1 MFITSKSLVNQVIVV
16 LINVTTGVLITRTAD
31 YSLRA
36 DISIV
41 GSIIGVS
48 LVVLNQGYFE
58 SLIKNY
64 GVKSSK
70 NILFRFIAMLL
81 LAIGFKNYLEIDWK
95 MTSLIFL
102 YMAMSMFVQFKST
115 HIFHLFG
122 NDYYLRLNIIFYS
135 VNLFLTGIIIFWNQL
150 SVETW
155 LIASLIANICLL
167 AIYRLKIS
175 QKLLKNTTS
184 TVIPNNFLSVVAA
197 ISATQDLIVILIAKE
212 FTTDM
217 NVALLVVAYSC
228 VSPFMI
234 IVNAYQN
241 NIIHNPKIIETLL
254 TKMINYKIALVI
266 PIIIIYGIILKS
278 FTTLIF
284 GEKYSTLGN
293 SVILILLF
301 GILNMFLKILNSVFR
316 GIGDYGFSLLLSSTF
331 LLSFAFLANFLPVSQ
346 LMLLKASVLAS
357 SISIAL
363 SLMVRFWWKFK
374 QTQF

>member
-1 MFITSKSLVNQVIVV
+1 MFITSKSLVNQVIIV

-70 NILFRFIAMLL
+70 NIFFRFIAMLL
-81 LAIGFKNYLEIDWK
+81 LAIGLKNYLEIDWK
-95 MTSLIFL
+95 VTCLVFL

-167 AIYRLKIS
+167 AIYKLKIS

-197 ISATQDLIVILIAKE
+197 ISATQDFIVILIAKE

-234 IVNAYQN
+234 IVSAYQN
-241 NIIHNPKIIETLL
+241 NIIHNPKIIETLM
-254 TKMINYKIALVI
+254 TKMINYRIALVI
-266 PIIIIYGIILKS
+266 PILIIYGLILKL
-278 FTTLIF
+278 FVTLIF
-284 GEKYSTLGN
+284 GEKYSTLSN

-301 GILNMFLKILNSVFR
+301 GLLNMFFKILNSVYR
-316 GIGDYGFSLLLSSTF
+316 GTGEYGFSLLLSSTF
-331 LLSFAFLANFLPVSQ
+331 LISFAFLANFLPTSQ
-346 LMLLKASVLAS
+346 LMLLKASVMAS
-357 SISIAL
+357 SMSIAL